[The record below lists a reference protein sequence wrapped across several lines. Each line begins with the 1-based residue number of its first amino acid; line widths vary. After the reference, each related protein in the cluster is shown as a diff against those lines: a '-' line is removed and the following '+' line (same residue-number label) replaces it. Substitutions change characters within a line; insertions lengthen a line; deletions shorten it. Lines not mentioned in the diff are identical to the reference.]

1 MPSQIVHPRSNPE
14 LKCLYEI
21 AQLSCPSQ
29 IQDYFLG
36 VMKIL
41 SQYFPIEYSAL
52 ILHDSQKDLF
62 TVEGL
67 YGIRKEDHPTG
78 CHHRAGVIS
87 KVLES
92 HQPMV
97 IQNLGHEPLYHEMGK
112 GTKRVEKIHP
122 PMPCVPIIADRVPIG
137 VLTTNSLYG
146 PREDLAEDLQ
156 FLSMLTIILSPVIK
170 DFQVRKNEPLA
181 KSHNPKLKFL
191 ALEESLEA
199 KLTEVLDKLAP
210 YAESKAQTG
219 ILDDIISV
227 VERILIRSALEKVEY
242 VQVTAAQLL
251 GINRNTLRKKMK
263 DLKIK
268 SR

>member
-1 MPSQIVHPRSNPE
+1 MSTQIHPRSNPE

-21 AQLSCPSQ
+21 ARLPHSNQF
-29 IQDYFLG
+29 QDYFLG
-36 VMKIL
+36 VMEIL

-52 ILHDSQKDLF
+52 ILHDSQKDF
-62 TVEGL
+62 FSVEAL
-67 YGIRKEDHPTG
+67 YGIRREDHPSG
-78 CHHRAGVIS
+78 CHHRAGVIG

-92 HQPMV
+92 RQPMV

-122 PMPCVPIIADRVPIG
+122 PMPCVPIIADRIPIG

-156 FLSMLTIILSPVIK
+156 FLSMLAIILSPAIK
-170 DFQVRKNEPLA
+170 DFQVRRNGPLA
-181 KSHNPKLKFL
+181 KSDNPKLKFL
-191 ALEESLEA
+191 VLEESLEA

-227 VERILIRSALEKVEY
+227 VEKILIRSALEKVEY
-242 VQVTAAQLL
+242 VQVAAAQLL
-251 GINRNTLRKKMK
+251 GINRNTLHKKMK

-268 SR
+268 PR